1 MPGSPLSYKEVIFE
15 ALKEWLEEEQVGQ
28 RITVVYTCR
37 TMYNCTM
44 YSVHCTPMSC
54 TFLWLLRCSITL
66 MVKVSSLVAVE
77 WRSVVRR
84 IRLVGPNCTTFE

>member
-15 ALKEWLEEEQVGQ
+15 ALKEWLEEKQVGQ

-37 TMYNCTM
+37 TM

>member
-15 ALKEWLEEEQVGQ
+15 ALKEWLKEEQVGQ

-44 YSVHCTPMSC
+44 YSVQCTLY
-54 TFLWLLRCSITL
+54 THVLHFF
-66 MVKVSSLVAVE
+66 MVVE
-77 WRSVVRR
+77 VFNN
-84 IRLVGPNCTTFE
+84 IDG

>member
-15 ALKEWLEEEQVGQ
+15 ALKEWLEEEQVG
-28 RITVVYTCR
+28 R
-37 TMYNCTM
+37 
-44 YSVHCTPMSC
+44 P
-54 TFLWLLRCSITL
+54 
-66 MVKVSSLVAVE
+66 SLVAVE